1 MSDEAYK
8 ACIAA
13 LDDVTAAFNS
23 GRAAL
28 SSAPTRYEADFAAFR
43 LMQLVW
49 LHVNSISHISTIP
62 CTGSHLAS
70 AWVLARS
77 AFETAVTALWLVI
90 EDDWKERE
98 ARWLG
103 WVASEEEY
111 LRKLATEF
119 ESINPA
125 SAASYIAK
133 AHRLKDRR
141 EAITRLLPKDSRYK
155 RPSMPQLLK
164 EVGAEGRFYIPYR
177 VTSQVVHG
185 SAGADEWA
193 VRHEGNMI
201 FLGNAVALPSW
212 KDLFRMASWSVVQPG
227 VIVLARSGAPS
238 DACDK
243 LLSSHKRLL
252 EVTERLNEQI

>member
-23 GRAAL
+23 GRAEL

-103 WVASEEEY
+103 WVTSEEEY
-111 LRKLATEF
+111 WAKLATEF
-119 ESINPA
+119 ERIAPA
-125 SAASYIAK
+125 SVEPCIAK
-133 AHRLKDRR
+133 VHRLKDRR
-141 EAITRLLPKDSRYK
+141 EAITKLLPKDSRLR
-155 RPSMPQLLK
+155 RPKMPQMIK
-164 EVGAEGRFYIPYR
+164 EVGLEQRYYIPYR
-177 VTSQVVHG
+177 VTSHVAHG
-185 SAGADEWA
+185 GAGADEWA
-193 VRHEGNMI
+193 VRCEGNRI
-201 FLGNAVALPSW
+201 FLGNVEAISSW
-212 KDLFRMASWSVVQPG
+212 KDLFRMASWSVVRPG
-227 VIVLARSGAPS
+227 VIVLTRSGASS

-252 EVTERLNEQI
+252 EVTERLDEQI